1 MGARDGLYQLTG
13 MIELDDGF
21 FSTDKKEE
29 DKDQPQKRGRGSQKK
44 SKVLVMAESEPVEG
58 KTTPKGRA
66 RKVGHI
72 KMMVMQDLKSDTVT
86 SLVEQNV
93 SADARVESDHS
104 TSYTGLPEVV
114 DEHHLQVIA
123 PQDINKMLP
132 WVHLAI
138 SNAKRILLDIFHHMK
153 PEYPQGYLDEFCY
166 KFNRRYFGE
175 KLFDRLMVACVIHQN
190 KFRYNIR

>member
-58 KTTPKGRA
+58 KTTPKGRV

-72 KMMVMQDLKSDTVT
+72 KMYRQMP
-86 SLVEQNV
+86 
-93 SADARVESDHS
+93 
-104 TSYTGLPEVV
+104 GL
-114 DEHHLQVIA
+114 
-123 PQDINKMLP
+123 N
-132 WVHLAI
+132 
-138 SNAKRILLDIFHHMK
+138 RITPPLIPDCRK
-153 PEYPQGYLDEFCY
+153 W
-166 KFNRRYFGE
+166 
-175 KLFDRLMVACVIHQN
+175 
-190 KFRYNIR
+190 